1 MTFGVASGSSRLL
14 ASFDYTGEG
23 SDDLYG
29 HGTHVAGIIGG
40 NGTDSRCAA
49 CNVTIQG
56 IAPNVNLISFKVLN
70 RRGEGT
76 ESAVIQAIQ
85 AAIQLKATYNIRV
98 MNLSL
103 GHPVFESYK
112 QDPLCQAVEQAWKAG
127 IVVVV
132 SAGNGG
138 RDDTFGTAGY
148 GMIESP
154 GNDPYV
160 ITVGATNSKATPDR
174 GDDVMT
180 SYSAKGPTAIDH
192 IVKPDIVAPGNRV
205 VSLAAP
211 AWLEMTYPQNQVPLS
226 YYEIGGTT
234 AASNQY
240 FVLSGTSMSTAMVS
254 GAAALM
260 LQQDATLDSRP
271 DQGAADEDGLQG
283 TAALCDDDGQRCHI
297 QPCSR
302 TSSRSEPDTWT
313 CRAR

>member
-1 MTFGVASGSSRLL
+1 MDDVRAASGNSRLL

-23 SDDLYG
+23 IDDLYG

-40 NGTDSRCAA
+40 NGADSRCAT

-56 IAPNVNLISFKVLN
+56 IAPKVNLVSFKVLN
-70 RRGEGT
+70 RQGEGT

-85 AAIQLKATYNIRV
+85 AAIQLKTTYNIRV
-98 MNLSL
+98 INLSL
-103 GHPVFESYK
+103 GRPVFESYK
-112 QDPLCQAVEQAWKAG
+112 QDPLCLAVEQAWKAG

-138 RDDTFGTAGY
+138 RDDSFGTAGY

-154 GNDPYV
+154 GNDPFV

-180 SYSAKGPTAIDH
+180 TYSAKGPTAIDH

-211 AWLEMTYPQNQVPLS
+211 AWLERTYPQNQVPLS
-226 YYEIGGTT
+226 YYQVGGI
-234 AASNQY
+234 SDPSSGY
-240 FVLSGTSMSTAMVS
+240 FILSGTSMSAAMVS
-254 GAAALM
+254 GTVALM
-260 LQQDATLDSRP
+260 LQQDATLTP
-271 DQGAADEDGLQG
+271 DQIKARLMKTAYQGLAAQ
-283 TAALCDDDGQRCHI
+283 
-297 QPCSR
+297 S
-302 TSSRSEPDTWT
+302 
-313 CRAR
+313 